1 MNDSNRKLRNSS
13 AVVGHDRHHR
23 HQLPAVRIDR
33 AGVDQWAGRTG
44 PGSPPAP
51 TPPRR
56 WRRAG
61 WPSARCGNGARRC
74 SSSPD
79 TRRCAKPRR
88 WWSRYWREVQLPHLI
103 RPRWAARRTRPCG
116 ARRACGVPAGR
127 PPAPIRPSSR
137 SNLSTVASDTTWP
150 SCRTIAQ
157 ILRWPHGRM
166 RQRMGP
172 RPLTHRMAARL
183 RPRAFHRALGPG
195 TGLPASPRP
204 FRSCRSDGRTSRST
218 CPPLCGSPRGRRRAQ
233 PALGGQLR
241 HPDLDR
247 GLTKG
252 LGQLDNL
259 GLQLFLAA

>member
-137 SNLSTVASDTTWP
+137 SNLSTVASDTPWP
-150 SCRTIAQ
+150 SWRTIAQ

-172 RPLTHRMAARL
+172 RPLTHRMAAGCGHG
-183 RPRAFHRALGPG
+183 PFTGLGPARACQRRHVRSG
-195 TGLPASPRP
+195 LVDQTGE
-204 FRSCRSDGRTSRST
+204 
-218 CPPLCGSPRGRRRAQ
+218 PRGRHARLCADHLEVGEG
-233 PALGGQLR
+233 P
-241 HPDLDR
+241 
-247 GLTKG
+247 
-252 LGQLDNL
+252 NL
-259 GLQLFLAA
+259 P